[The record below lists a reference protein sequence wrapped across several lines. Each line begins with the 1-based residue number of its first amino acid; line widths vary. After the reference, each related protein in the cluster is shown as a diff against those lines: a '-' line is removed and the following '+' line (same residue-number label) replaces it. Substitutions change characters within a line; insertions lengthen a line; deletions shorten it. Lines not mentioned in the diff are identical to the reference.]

1 MSPRSCDIGLMS
13 CSLMSG
19 GLMYSIKI
27 KMCSLHQGVVF
38 TMVVQMFPAG
48 IFQIAQEILTK
59 EG

>member
-1 MSPRSCDIGLMS
+1 
-13 CSLMSG
+13 
-19 GLMYSIKI
+19 MYSIKI